1 MIRRFSLLSV
11 LTLLLAILAACTVP
25 APTQVPAAAPA
36 ADQEPAAVA
45 PTAAPAE
52 AEVAEV
58 AYAGTYTAQLPAAD
72 SPGRDITLTLAEDGS
87 ATMTTDYLNDQ
98 PPIVETGTWQANP
111 DGTATV
117 TLTAQGDR
125 EYFEP
130 QVIVFQLEGE
140 ALSSV
145 VFDPSVYGE
154 GLTLTRAEAEVVAAP
169 AESSTVAEAAPGEPV
184 ADVPSVEISP
194 ANTYITVRPAASG
207 GSQFLA
213 LQLQED
219 GSALFGTESMDGDE
233 EIVEMGTWQDNG
245 DGTVTVTLTGN
256 QDRQYDQPVAITFQ
270 REGDMLQSV
279 GAEEMFGSE
288 GLGLRLAA
296 DVARDIEASLIS
308 IDLEAGFPLDPT
320 FVSVQAGGPVDASL
334 LRPDC
339 AGFIN
344 RYPVV
349 SVNWTGTAPFVEAF
363 FLSDSDTTMLV
374 VTPDGKT
381 LCNDDANEDLLDPVI
396 EIENP
401 VSGRYEIWVGSYA
414 KNQLVPGVLVL
425 TANPEINIG
434 TLDLGSLI
442 RRPPLPEVK
451 AAPTPISHTATLTET
466 IKAQIAAAP
475 ALKAGSGPITVDIAA
490 AGDIPLFQL
499 GLENEACNG
508 LVAAVPDHI
517 VRWPAEGE
525 TLRIFFEGDVDSTLL
540 VVGPN
545 GSVACSDDVEQGTN
559 INPLV
564 ALDSAPAGPYLI
576 WVGRINPDAPVTGRL
591 TVTTDAAAAPAVL
604 SPAQ

>member
-1 MIRRFSLLSV
+1 MRRFSLLFI
-11 LTLLLAILAACTVP
+11 LALLLGMLAACAVP
-25 APTQVPAAAPA
+25 APAQLPAPA
-36 ADQEPAAVA
+36 EPEPVAAA

-52 AEVAEV
+52 AEVPEV

-87 ATMTTDYLNDQ
+87 VTMTTDYLNDQ

-140 ALSSV
+140 TLSSV
-145 VFDPSVYGE
+145 VFDPSVYGQ
-154 GLTLTRAEAEVVAAP
+154 GLALTKTEAETVAAAPTAAPAEAEAVAAP
-169 AESSTVAEAAPGEPV
+169 AGVAAEVE
-184 ADVPSVEISP
+184 DIEISP
-194 ANTYITVRPAASG
+194 SNTYLTLRAGASG
-207 GSQFLA
+207 GSQLMV
-213 LQLQED
+213 LQLRED
-219 GSALFGTESMDGDE
+219 GSAVFGSESLADE
-233 EIVEMGTWQDNG
+233 PEVIQTGTWQDDG
-245 DGTVTVTLTGN
+245 DGTITVSLTAN
-256 QDRQYDQPVAITFQ
+256 QDRQYDQPVVITFQ

-288 GLGLRLAA
+288 GLSLRLAA
-296 DVARDIEASLIS
+296 DVARDIESSLVS

-320 FVSVQAGGPVDASL
+320 FVSVQAGGPIDASL
-334 LRPDC
+334 LRQDC
-339 AGFIN
+339 VGYIN
-344 RYPVV
+344 QYPVV
-349 SVNWTGTAPFVEAF
+349 SVDWTGTAPFVEAF

-401 VSGRYEIWVGSYA
+401 VSGRYEIWIGSYA

-525 TLRIFFEGDVDSTLL
+525 ALRIFFEGDADSTLL
-540 VVGPN
+540 VVGPD
-545 GSVACSDDVEQGTN
+545 GLVACSDDVEQGAN

-564 ALDSAPAGPYLI
+564 ALDNAPAGPYLI
-576 WVGRINPDAPVTGRL
+576 WVGRIDADAPVTGRL

-604 SPAQ
+604 GPAQ